1 MKKAFFVVVT
11 LLLSAILVGCKKEE
25 TVVIEEDDTVCFA
38 PEDYSELT
46 YDLVWSDEFDGT
58 LLDEDKWKY
67 EINGSGG
74 GNNEL
79 QYYTNQ
85 NTTVSDGTLKI
96 TAKKETY
103 QNREYTS
110 SRITTEYKQ
119 EWKYG
124 IFEVK
129 AKIPAGRG
137 TWPAIWMMPKY
148 SAYGGWPNSGE
159 IDIMEHV
166 GYDPNVIH
174 GTIHTDIY
182 NHKDG
187 SSKGGTYGDLT
198 DVTET
203 FHVYKIEWLPDQI
216 KWYIDDE
223 LFYTYNPNKYT
234 SCPTSQQ
241 WPFNKSFF
249 MILNVAVGG
258 DWGGAEGID
267 DDIFPTS
274 LEIDYVRVYQA
285 VELDNYED
293 YSSN

>member
-1 MKKAFFVVVT
+1 MRKTFFVLVT
-11 LLLSAILVGCKKEE
+11 LVLSTILVGCTREE
-25 TVVIEEDDTVCFA
+25 IVIIDEDDTVCFA
-38 PEDYSELT
+38 PEDYNELT
-46 YDLVWSDEFDGT
+46 YELVWSDEFEGT
-58 LLDEDKWKY
+58 VLNEDKWKY

-96 TAKKETY
+96 SAKKETY

-148 SAYGGWPNSGE
+148 SVYGGWPNSGE

-166 GYDPNVIH
+166 GYDANVIH

-187 SSKGGTYGDLT
+187 SSKGGTYDDLT
-198 DVTET
+198 DVTEA

-234 SCPTSQQ
+234 SCPNSQQ

-258 DWGGAEGID
+258 DWGGAQGID
-267 DDIFPTS
+267 DDVFPTS
-274 LEIDYVRVYQA
+274 LEIDYVRVHQA
-285 VELDNYED
+285 KELESYVDH
-293 YSSN
+293 SSD